1 MAEIVQQS
9 IIPLITPVRKKLG
22 PKHLKFIDLMAAG
35 FSQADAYRKAFNA
48 KKNRNAVSI
57 AVSASRIAANP
68 LIRVRLAELRG
79 QSQRSTL
86 LSLDQRLSIL
96 AGIARSTQTKQTDR
110 IRSIEVYT
118 KLAGDSAPERTEV
131 TGKDGAPL
139 VPAPIPAGLLSLSL
153 DERIALLQ
161 AAKAANR

>member
-1 MAEIVQQS
+1 MAEIVQQDNRG
-9 IIPLITPVRKKLG
+9 PITVQRRKLG
-22 PKHLKFIDLMAAG
+22 PKHLKFIDLIASG
-35 FSQADAYRKAFNA
+35 FSQADAYRRVFQPHTKRSAL
-48 KKNRNAVSI
+48 SI
-57 AVSASRIAANP
+57 AVSASHIAANP
-68 LIRVRLAELRG
+68 LIRERLAELRG

-96 AGIARSTQTKQTDR
+96 AGIARSTVTKQTDR

-118 KLAGDSAPERTEV
+118 KIAGDSAPERQEL

-139 VPAPIPAGLLSLSL
+139 VPAPTPVSVALSL

-161 AAKAANR
+161 AAKKASR